1 MGKLLSNPKVL
12 VALIAA
18 LVVFFVALLGG
29 ALGAAFGGGFLGSPI
44 PHIQLAAETVVEIGG
59 YSLNNTAI
67 MFWAAGLLL
76 LFLAWRATR
85 RMKDVPGR
93 LQSLFEAIVEFFD
106 NTADSVA
113 GGARAGRRYLP
124 VVLSIFLIVLFSN
137 WLGIFPGVGTI
148 GRIET
153 VKEFVEHR
161 VEQRT
166 RELDK
171 SSNSKTKL
179 IDDACLRRNV
189 DDHDERALQEVLCQ
203 NAGEQFVVFD
213 GSLITLGRTE
223 ATKVRLDQVADVGEF
238 LAHRT
243 TDTLVEAQLAEGK
256 VRALSAKQKEKGD
269 DFGDLL
275 GKKAGIL
282 VPYLRGSSTDL
293 NMTLAV
299 AIFAMVTIQ
308 IWGIRALGGR
318 TYASKFFVNPI
329 KHGPIMAFVGFLE
342 AFAEIARTISFTF
355 RLFGNM
361 FAGEVL
367 LIAMGFLLP
376 LIGMLPFLGLELFVG
391 LIQAFVFAMLTL
403 VFGVSASAHH
413 GEELD
418 EGTAHGTERAQP
430 GAGQPHH
437 APQMR

>member
-29 ALGAAFGGGFLGSPI
+29 ALGAVFGGGFLGSPI
-44 PHIQLAAETVVEIGG
+44 PHIQLAAEPVAKIGG
-59 YSLNNTAI
+59 FTLNNTTI

-76 LFLAWRATR
+76 LFLSWRATR

-106 NTADSVA
+106 NTANSVA

-124 VVLSIFLIVLFSN
+124 VMLSIFLIVLFSN
-137 WLGIFPGVGTI
+137 WLGVLPGVGTI

-153 VKEFVEHR
+153 VKEFVKHR

-179 IDDACLRRNV
+179 IRAACLRANV

-203 NAGEQFVVFD
+203 NAGEHFVVFD

-223 ATKVRLDQVADVGEF
+223 ATKVRLDQVADVEGF
-238 LAHRT
+238 LAQKVTAAEVNKQIEGGSVRHLSKKQEADCDRCGS
-243 TDTLVEAQLAEGK
+243 LVGK
-256 VRALSAKQKEKGD
+256 Q
-269 DFGDLL
+269 
-275 GKKAGIL
+275 AGIL

-293 NMTLAV
+293 NTTLAV
-299 AIFAMVTIQ
+299 AIFAMVTVQ

-376 LIGMLPFLGLELFVG
+376 LIGMVPFLGLELFVG
-391 LIQAFVFAMLTL
+391 LIQAFVFGMLTL

-413 GEELD
+413 GEERD
-418 EGTAHGTERAQP
+418 EGTAHGTERPQP
-430 GAGQPHH
+430 GAGQPHL
-437 APQMR
+437 APEMR